1 MHTERF
7 RQLRKKELSGLLDK
21 NAISKIWRKIVRDQL
36 RSMDIKDLFDH
47 YDFNY
52 NIIDRAIALR
62 SDILDGTYKVS
73 APLIYRLEKKYGI
86 CRHMVI
92 PQPIDALLLQ
102 LLVESVA
109 EMIVAKQPSPNAFYS
124 RDKHNVKKPHE
135 DLEYGVS
142 FRKQWKSLQKKIYK
156 FNEEK
161 ELLIVT
167 DLSNY
172 YDSIYLDELRK
183 VFVSLVETNEVIVD
197 LLFKVIEGIS
207 WVPDY
212 LPYSRRGLPTSNIES
227 IRLLA
232 HSFLFEI
239 DAVLKEKTGEA
250 FARWMDDI
258 TIGVDSRK
266 ESIALLS
273 SISDMLKSRG
283 LALNLSKT
291 AILDSDC
298 ARRHFQIDQNIYL
311 DSLESLTPGTEEAKR
326 AAMEL
331 LRRFKSHFTDKS
343 PKYWDKVTKRF
354 ITAFGRLKSTRLIP
368 FLPRIYIDYPGLRT
382 NLLIYL
388 TGSGYSSSTAS
399 AVTKILKELDV
410 FDDLSLFQICHL
422 LTSWEIP
429 QTKKALKN
437 IESFESLIAKL
448 AFETKEPSGFYSL
461 LWFKAKY
468 SSPKDLLAFL
478 KKYQN
483 LWQSNSFL
491 RRQATICLSRLL
503 TLKSPIPNEMLT
515 NQALSGVQGT
525 VSAANQIIQFAK
537 LTTLESKVR
546 LYLFPTHK
554 SCTYPLGK
562 FLVLCS
568 LLNSEALRNDKSFR
582 EAVNKSISDPTYRK
596 WITVQYRE
604 ESGT

>member
-21 NAISKIWRKIVRDQL
+21 NAVSKVWRKIVRDQL
-36 RSMDIKDLFDH
+36 RSIDIKDLFDH

-52 NIIDRAIALR
+52 NINDRATALR

-73 APLIYRLEKKYGI
+73 APLIYRLEKKFGI

-109 EMIVAKQPSPNAFYS
+109 EKIIAKQPSANAFYS
-124 RDKHNVKKPHE
+124 RDKHNIKKPHE

-197 LLFKVIEGIS
+197 LLFKVIEGVS

-212 LPYSRRGLPTSNIES
+212 LPYSKRGLPTSNIEA

-239 DAVLKEKTGEA
+239 DAVLKKKTGDS

-266 ESIALLS
+266 EAIALLS
-273 SISDMLKSRG
+273 AISDMLKSRG

-291 AILDSDC
+291 AILDS
-298 ARRHFQIDQNIYL
+298 ARARHHFQIDQNLYL
-311 DSLESLTPGTEEAKR
+311 DSLESLAPGTEEAKE
-326 AAMEL
+326 AAKEL

-343 PKYWDKVTKRF
+343 PKYWDKVTKRY
-354 ITAFGRLKSTRLIP
+354 ITAFGRLKSRCLIP
-368 FLPRIYIDYPGLRT
+368 LLPRIYIDYPGLRT

-388 TGSGYSSSTAS
+388 AGVGYSAATAT
-399 AVTKILKELDV
+399 AVSKILAELDV

-429 QTKKALKN
+429 RSKSALKN
-437 IESFESLIAKL
+437 VEAFESSIAKL

-468 SSPKDLLAFL
+468 ASPKDLLAFL
-478 KKYQN
+478 KKFQN

-503 TLKSPIPNEMLT
+503 TLKSPIPGEMLD

-525 VSAANQIIQFAK
+525 VSAANQISQFAH
-537 LTTLESKVR
+537 LTALESKVR
-546 LYLFPTHK
+546 IYLFPTHK
-554 SCTYPLGK
+554 SRTYPLGK

-568 LLNSEALRNDKSFR
+568 VLNSAELRHNKKLREDALEN
-582 EAVNKSISDPTYRK
+582 ITDPTYRK
-596 WITVQYRE
+596 WIAIQY
-604 ESGT
+604 GVVK